1 MQISVGLCRGLCA
14 LGCAQG
20 YAQGYAQGLC
30 AGLCA
35 WVLRWV
41 VRRDDALW
49 FCAGGVVRMGA
60 CCRGCCAHPTESW
73 SSRATRL
80 KTASFP
86 VAVLS
91 SRRFSDGGHLAVF
104 EALGCAPGRGY
115 ANVCWRVMPGVMR
128 GLCAPGRAPSPF
140 PGVFYKQ
147 KRESTDRDRT
157 RICLDPVCWGLDL
170 LILFRH
176 NRSRRRLV
184 IFNGHLASQGV
195 VRRGCAQWLCGGGVR
210 RVMRTTL
217 AALPLI

>member
-1 MQISVGLCRGLCA
+1 MQGVMRFGLCA
-14 LGCAQG
+14 R
-20 YAQGYAQGLC
+20 LC

-35 WVLRWV
+35 RVVRWV
-41 VRRDDALW
+41 VCMGYALGRAQGS
-49 FCAGGVVRMGA
+49 CAMVLCRWGCAHGGMGA
-60 CCRGCCAHPTESW
+60 CWRGCCAHPTESW

-80 KTASFP
+80 KTSSFP

-91 SRRFSDGGHLAVF
+91 SRRFSDGRHLAVF

-140 PGVFYKQ
+140 RGVFYKQ

-176 NRSRRRLV
+176 NRSRRRLQAK
-184 IFNGHLASQGV
+184 GL
-195 VRRGCAQWLCGGGVR
+195 CAGGVR

-217 AALPLI
+217 AA